1 MSTQT
6 STLGGGGGSPFNANC
21 PNGEYISQ
29 WYGASGRALDRV
41 GAKCS
46 DGTNLGPFGGGGGN
60 GWSSSVGGP
69 YTNFSGRA
77 GSGVD
82 KFSGYGGGGGNAW
95 NDSCPNGVATGIFGG
110 SGRVVDRL
118 GIRCSMPYKWCVNN
132 LEDAI
137 CKGVDVDTLNKA
149 CSVNFTSTCVDR
161 KDELTDTT
169 MGKYCEA
176 NPYTDICSCYS
187 SAPSFIPPA
196 ISGLAQCWNKKCA
209 NYGYVPKN
217 MRQTCPN
224 ITICTQDMTTSGNNN
239 ALTNNIIVQNCSSTT
254 NGQDTSSA
262 TTKGGTTNINTGTE
276 TGEGSDTLLAKLGIG
291 TPQGMNKKYIWI
303 ICAILGAGILL
314 LLMDNDET
322 SSKDVRN
329 DRSLDRS
336 TFNDRS
342 NDRSTFTQQPQK
354 V

>member
-1 MSTQT
+1 MATQT
-6 STLGGGGGSPFNANC
+6 STFGSGGGSPFTANC

-29 WYGASGRALDRV
+29 WYGASGRVIDRI

-46 DGTNLGPFGGGGGN
+46 DGTNLGPHGGGGGN
-60 GWSSSVGGP
+60 NWTGSVGGP
-69 YTNFSGRA
+69 YTNFSGR
-77 GSGVD
+77 GGNVVD
-82 KFSGYGGGGGNAW
+82 KFNGYGGSGGNSW
-95 NDSCPNGVATGIFGG
+95 NDSCPKGVATGIFGR
-110 SGRVVDRL
+110 SGRLVDQL
-118 GIRCSMPYKWCVNN
+118 GIKCGMPYKWCVNN

-137 CKGVDVDTLNKA
+137 CSGVDADTLNKA

-169 MGKYCEA
+169 MNKYCEA
-176 NPYTDICSCYS
+176 NPYTDICSCYLPP
-187 SAPSFIPPA
+187 PSFIPPA

-217 MRQTCPN
+217 MRQSCPN

-239 ALTNNIIVQNCSSTT
+239 ALTSNIIVQNCSSTT

-262 TTKGGTTNINTGTE
+262 TTQGGTTNINTGTE

-291 TPQGMNKKYIWI
+291 TPQGMNKTYIWI

-314 LLMDNDET
+314 LLMGSDES
-322 SSKDVRN
+322 SSKIERKVDYPQYK
-329 DRSLDRS
+329 
-336 TFNDRS
+336 S
-342 NDRSTFTQQPQK
+342 NQPYSSSNPQYNLN
-354 V
+354 